1 MRQAKTRR
9 GRATPALS
17 PVIGL
22 FAAALL
28 VGACTSAG
36 GPATTV
42 TAPASSPV
50 GATSSAAG
58 GDAPTSAAG
67 GDAAPEPIGTRAG
80 AAEPTPTSDAP
91 GPGIVTVPP
100 ADAADVSPIAPV
112 TVTVAT
118 GSITEAS
125 ITTPEGRVLDGS
137 ISDDGRAWTST
148 EPLGYG
154 RTYTIDATATDATG
168 TSTATST
175 FTTLKPVGTIFPSF
189 FPNPDMKTVGVGQ
202 PLVVIFDKP
211 PADKAAAEKAL
222 TVTTV
227 PKQDG
232 SWYWWDERTVHYRPQ
247 HYWQAGTKITLD
259 ANVYGVDL
267 GDGMYGETDRT
278 LTLTIGP
285 KKVALIDDAT
295 KQMQI
300 FVDDKLTQTVPV
312 SLGRDK
318 TVTVG
323 GKGISF
329 ITPSGI
335 YVAQERYEVKQ
346 MSSATYGLPVDFDLG
361 YDSAIPLAV
370 RLSNSGI
377 FIHSAPWSVKDQGV
391 RNVSHGCININP
403 TAAKWLYNNFSFGDI
418 VEVTGTS
425 TRLESH
431 DGFGDWNIPWNQWL
445 AGSALR

>member
-1 MRQAKTRR
+1 MKGFHMRRTKMRR
-9 GRATPALS
+9 RRATPARYWA
-17 PVIGL
+17 IGL
-22 FAAALL
+22 VAAALL
-28 VGACTSAG
+28 IGACSSAG
-36 GPATTV
+36 GPAATV
-42 TAPASSPV
+42 TAPASSSG
-50 GATSSAAG
+50 GATSSASG
-58 GDAPTSAAG
+58 GEATTETIGTQTSA
-67 GDAAPEPIGTRAG
+67 T
-80 AAEPTPTSDAP
+80 EPTPTIDAA
-91 GPGIVTVPP
+91 GPEFITVPS
-100 ADAADVSPIAPV
+100 ANETNVSPIAPV
-112 TVTVAT
+112 TVSVST
-118 GSITEAS
+118 GSIAEAS
-125 ITTPEGRVLDGS
+125 ITTPEGRVLDGTL
-137 ISDDGRAWTST
+137 SDDGRVWTSI

-154 RTYTIDATATDATG
+154 RVYTIAAAATDATG
-168 TSTATST
+168 TSTLAST
-175 FTTLKPVGTIFPSF
+175 FTTLKPAGTIFPSF
-189 FPNPDMKTVGVGQ
+189 FPNPDMDTVGVGQ

-211 PADKAAAEKAL
+211 PKDKAAAEKAL

-247 HYWQAGTKITLD
+247 DYWQARTKITLD

-267 GDGMYGETDRT
+267 GGGMYGETDRT
-278 LTLTIGP
+278 LNLTIGP
-285 KKVALIDDAT
+285 KKVAKIDDAT
-295 KQMQI
+295 KQMQV

-318 TVTVG
+318 TVTVD
-323 GKGISF
+323 GKEISF
-329 ITPSGI
+329 VTPSGV

-403 TAAKWLYNNFSFGDI
+403 TAAKWFYNNFSFGDI

-425 TRLESH
+425 THLESH
-431 DGFGDWNIPWNQWL
+431 DGFGDWNIPWDQWL